1 MWMLQSVVMD
11 TALVV
16 LPDGDRMDLLRE
28 AGELVSGVNA
38 TLFVLSLIDED
49 EVEKN
54 IETLDTISEI
64 EEISYGIDAAST
76 EPARNAARD
85 AAEAIFDDISVEYKP
100 LGVVVESDKR
110 ANTIIDVAED
120 RNCDHVF
127 IAGRQRSPTGKAIF
141 GDIAQS
147 VILNFDGYVTVMTN

>member
-1 MWMLQSVVMD
+1 MWMLQLVIMD

-16 LPDGDRMDLLRE
+16 LPEGEQIDLLE
-28 AGELVSGVNA
+28 NAGELAAGVDA

-49 EVEKN
+49 EVERN

-64 EEISYGIDAAST
+64 EDISYGIDAAST

-85 AAEAIFDDISVEYKP
+85 AAKAAFDEGVDYEAI
-100 LGVVVESDKR
+100 GVVVESDKR

-120 RNCDHVF
+120 CDCDHVF

-141 GDIAQS
+141 GDVAQS
-147 VILNFDGYVTVMTN
+147 VILNFDGYVTVMTG

>member
-1 MWMLQSVVMD
+1 MPQSVGMD

-16 LPDGDRMDLLRE
+16 LPEGDQMDLLQE
-28 AGELVSGVNA
+28 AGELAAGVDA

-54 IETLDTISEI
+54 IETLDTIAEI
-64 EEISYGIDAAST
+64 EEISYSIDAAST
-76 EPARNAARD
+76 EPARNAARN
-85 AAEAIFDDISVEYKP
+85 AAETAFDDISVEYEP

-110 ANTIIDVAED
+110 ATTILDVAED
-120 RNCDHVF
+120 RDCDHVF

-141 GDIAQS
+141 GDVAQS
-147 VILNFDGYVTVMTN
+147 VILNFDGHVTVTTE